1 MTITVVCDVLGEEN
15 NGTTIAAMNL
25 IRFLKSQGHTVRVLC
40 ADQNKKGQSGYFI
53 VPNYNFP
60 KVIDKYIKKVGVTL
74 AKPDADIVRTTIK
87 DSDVVHIMIP
97 LMLGM
102 YACKVAHELDI
113 PITAGFHMQAE
124 NLTSHIKAN
133 NFKFV
138 NNYVYKFIWKHLYQC
153 VDGIHYPT
161 NFIRGI
167 FESRIKK
174 QTKGYVISNGVNS
187 YVQKKDTPKPAEL
200 QDKIVI
206 LTTGRY
212 SREKSQDTLIKAIKY
227 SKYKNKIQLILGG
240 QGTKEKYYRRLAK
253 NLLIPPIFKFFSRT
267 EIIDVLNYA
276 DIYAHPAEV
285 ELEGIAC
292 LEAIVCGKLTI
303 VSNSKLSA
311 TKEFAIDE
319 KCIFKN
325 RNPKSL
331 AKVIDYWIEHPEE
344 KAEYEQKYLESA
356 NVFNQEECMKKMEN
370 MLFEVIDEKQREK
383 EAKETRTEENKN
395 NLL

>member
-40 ADQNKKGQSGYFI
+40 ADQNRKGEPGFFV

-60 KVIDKYIKKVGVTL
+60 KIIDRYIKKVGVTL
-74 AKPDADIVRTTIK
+74 AKPDEDIVRTTVK
-87 DSDVVHIMIP
+87 GSDIVHIMIP
-97 LMLGM
+97 LMLGI
-102 YACKVAHELDI
+102 YACKIANEYNI
-113 PITAGFHMQAE
+113 PVTAGFHMQAE
-124 NLTSHIKAN
+124 NFTSHIKAN
-133 NFKFV
+133 KIKFI
-138 NNYVYKFIWKHLYQC
+138 NNYVYKFIWNHLYSH

-161 NFIRGI
+161 KFIRSI

-174 QTKGYVISNGVNS
+174 QTNGYVISNGVNS
-187 YVQKKDTPKPAEL
+187 YVQKRDIPKPIEL
-200 QDKIVI
+200 KDKIVI
-206 LTTGRY
+206 LTIGRY
-212 SREKSQDTLIKAIKY
+212 AREKSQDTLIKAIKH

-240 QGTKEKYYRRLAK
+240 QGAKEKYYKRLAK
-253 NLLIPPIFKFFSRT
+253 DLPIAPIFKFFSRT
-267 EIIDVLNYA
+267 DIIDVLNYA

-292 LEAIVCGKLTI
+292 LEAIACGKLTI

-325 RNPKSL
+325 RSPRSL
-331 AKVIDYWIEHPEE
+331 ASVIDYWIEHPEE
-344 KAEYEQKYLESA
+344 KAKYEQKYLESSI
-356 NVFNQEECMKKMEN
+356 VFNQEECMKKMEN
-370 MLFEVIDEKQREK
+370 MLFEVASGKRQEETEERNKTDEK
-383 EAKETRTEENKN
+383 N
-395 NLL
+395 

>member
-87 DSDVVHIMIP
+87 VSDVVHIMIP

-102 YACKVAHELDI
+102 YACKVAHELQI

-124 NLTSHIKAN
+124 NFTSHIKAN

-138 NNYVYKFIWKHLYQC
+138 NNYVYKFIWKHLYQY

-174 QTKGYVISNGVNS
+174 
-187 YVQKKDTPKPAEL
+187 
-200 QDKIVI
+200 
-206 LTTGRY
+206 
-212 SREKSQDTLIKAIKY
+212 
-227 SKYKNKIQLILGG
+227 
-240 QGTKEKYYRRLAK
+240 
-253 NLLIPPIFKFFSRT
+253 
-267 EIIDVLNYA
+267 
-276 DIYAHPAEV
+276 
-285 ELEGIAC
+285 
-292 LEAIVCGKLTI
+292 
-303 VSNSKLSA
+303 
-311 TKEFAIDE
+311 
-319 KCIFKN
+319 
-325 RNPKSL
+325 
-331 AKVIDYWIEHPEE
+331 
-344 KAEYEQKYLESA
+344 
-356 NVFNQEECMKKMEN
+356 
-370 MLFEVIDEKQREK
+370 
-383 EAKETRTEENKN
+383 
-395 NLL
+395 